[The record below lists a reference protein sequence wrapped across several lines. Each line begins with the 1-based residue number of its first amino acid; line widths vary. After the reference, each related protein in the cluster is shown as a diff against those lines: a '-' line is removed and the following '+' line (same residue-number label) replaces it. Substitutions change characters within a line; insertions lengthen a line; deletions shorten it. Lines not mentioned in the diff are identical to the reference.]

1 MRTTWKR
8 VTIAWAAQV
17 LLSTGAPVMAGDED
31 AALPPRANVV
41 DMLVRSPA
49 YQASLRSIEAEQSV
63 HRQLQVGPQEWRGT
77 VSAARRTLSGPI
89 GDRTNEWELGLER
102 TLRLP
107 GKGAIYDR
115 AGQAKVDQAEAVRQK
130 VWRDQGRLLLDRFGA
145 WLREREAARVWLI
158 QAELL
163 RQQVETVAKR
173 QRIGD
178 AARIEQQQAEAAF
191 AQTRALAQA
200 ASGRTLAARDAL
212 DRQFPGLDLTQELA
226 MPTPKAVPAG
236 DAGFIDAQVTRSP
249 ELELARREAD
259 VAAAQM
265 RLDAAEVRPDPTL
278 GLRLGRARSGSE
290 QYAGV
295 VLSVPFGGEYRAAG
309 ATAAASRAAAA
320 LQQQL
325 DAQRRVEADAVLH
338 LRQAQTAYSS
348 WLGNADAA
356 QRLSEAA
363 DSLAKGYR
371 LGEGSLGDVL
381 TARRLANEQ
390 QLAASVGA
398 IDAWMTRF
406 RLELETGRLW
416 AQPGPMP
423 QR

>member
-1 MRTTWKR
+1 MTRTTWKR
-8 VTIAWAAQV
+8 ITITWLAQV
-17 LLSTGAPVMAGDED
+17 LLLASAPVLAGDED
-31 AALPPRANVV
+31 AALPPEANVV
-41 DMLVRSPA
+41 DVLVQSPA
-49 YQASLRSIEAEQSV
+49 YQASLRSIDAEQSV
-63 HRQLQVGPQEWRGT
+63 HRQLQVGPQEWRST
-77 VSAARRTLSGPI
+77 LSAARRTQNGAI
-89 GDRTNEWELGLER
+89 ADRTNEWEFGLER

-107 GKGAIYDR
+107 GKAAAYDR
-115 AGQAKVDQAEAVRQK
+115 AGQAKVDQAEAIRQK
-130 VWRDQGRLLLDRFGA
+130 IWRDQGRLLLDRFGA

-163 RQQVETVAKR
+163 RQQVETVAMR

-191 AQTRALAQA
+191 AQARAQAQA
-200 ASGRTLAARDAL
+200 ASGRTLAARDAV
-212 DRQFPGLDLTQELA
+212 DRQFPGLDLAQDLA
-226 MPTPKAVPAG
+226 LPTPKTLPTG
-236 DAGFIDAQVTRSP
+236 DAGFIDAQVARSP

-259 VAAAQM
+259 AAVAQM
-265 RLDAAEVRPDPTL
+265 RLDAAEIRPDPTL
-278 GLRLGRARSGSE
+278 GLRLGRARNGSE

-309 ATAAASRAAAA
+309 AAAAASRAAAA
-320 LQQQL
+320 AQQQL
-325 DAQRRVEADAVLH
+325 DAQRRIEAEAVLH
-338 LRQAQTAYSS
+338 LRQAQTAYYS

-356 QRLSEAA
+356 RRLSEAA
-363 DSLAKGYR
+363 DSVAKGYR

-398 IDAWMTRF
+398 VDAWMTRY

-416 AQPGPMP
+416 TPPGSVP
-423 QR
+423 